1 MLAIAGAVAMDNMAA
16 SDYPLLGVLPM
27 SQLGARSKPWS
38 MQSKLWALLIVTL
51 VLTALYV
58 AVLIVCEQWTLMQSI
73 FYAVSMG
80 MTVGMVP
87 EDADGNSL
95 NISDDV
101 AIMCTCFYAIACM
114 LCIAGV
120 GALLAETVLLRDE
133 RFMQRELKRVARETL
148 AATTRVTAPDGS
160 QAPTTRATAHDE
172 GARATFGSCA
182 SHGPRQRARGGGV
195 SRIRRMVGR
204 FTAMEAEEDRITGHW
219 HVAVVISWLVTLA
232 CGFIY
237 GYYGNIPGADDQ
249 DASRAVFAF
258 YFAISAITSLGMV
271 SPLDS
276 GAGLAFTTVYI
287 LVGVPLNAA
296 MLSVF
301 VDRYLSREQVPRAA
315 AQRC

>member
-1 MLAIAGAVAMDNMAA
+1 
-16 SDYPLLGVLPM
+16 
-27 SQLGARSKPWS
+27 
-38 MQSKLWALLIVTL
+38 
-51 VLTALYV
+51 
-58 AVLIVCEQWTLMQSI
+58 
-73 FYAVSMG
+73 
-80 MTVGMVP
+80 
-87 EDADGNSL
+87 
-95 NISDDV
+95 
-101 AIMCTCFYAIACM
+101 
-114 LCIAGV
+114 
-120 GALLAETVLLRDE
+120 
-133 RFMQRELKRVARETL
+133 
-148 AATTRVTAPDGS
+148 
-160 QAPTTRATAHDE
+160 
-172 GARATFGSCA
+172 
-182 SHGPRQRARGGGV
+182 
-195 SRIRRMVGR
+195 MVGR